1 MAPRNHIY
9 SGMGL
14 TPDDGT
20 TEDVTETDSVQT
32 AELLVDKQP
41 AEEEVRTIIVWRN
54 VFIMAMLHIAAVY
67 AFFAL
72 TWKCMAYTLLWA
84 IWLYLCSGIGI
95 TAGAHRLWAHRTYKA
110 KLPLRILLGMF
121 NSIAL
126 QNDIYEWSRDHR
138 VHHKYSE
145 TEADPHNATRGFFF
159 AHVGWLLCR
168 KHPKVIE
175 KGSRIDLRDLLDD
188 PVVKYQR
195 KFYLPLILFFCFI
208 LPTAVPVICWGESI
222 WNAFYVAGLLRY
234 CFTLN
239 CTWMVNSAAHM
250 WGNKPYDRFINPSE
264 NIMVSAFAGGEGWHN
279 YHHTFPWDYKTSE
292 FGWKINLTTMFIDL
306 MATLGQVTE
315 RKTVPEKTILAR
327 MQRTGSLGAGVG
339 CD

>member
-9 SGMGL
+9 SGVEL
-14 TPDDGT
+14 TPDEGN
-20 TEDVTETDSVQT
+20 TEELNETDSVQT
-32 AELLVDKQP
+32 TEMTDKQP
-41 AEEEVRTIIVWRN
+41 EEEVRTIIVWRN
-54 VFIMAMLHIAAVY
+54 VVIMAMLHIASVY
-67 AFFAL
+67 AFLVL
-72 TWKCMAYTLLWA
+72 TWKCHSCTLLWA
-84 IWLYLCSGIGI
+84 VWLYLCSGIGI

-121 NSIAL
+121 NCIAL

-145 TEADPHNATRGFFF
+145 TDADPHNATRGFFF

-168 KHPKVIE
+168 KHPKVME
-175 KGSRIDLRDLLDD
+175 KGSRIDLRDLIAD

-195 KFYLPLILFFCFI
+195 KYYLPLVLFFCFI
-208 LPTAVPVICWGESI
+208 APTAVPVICWGETI

-239 CTWMVNSAAHM
+239 CTWMVNSAAHL

-264 NIMVSAFAGGEGWHN
+264 NGIVSAFAGGEGWHN
-279 YHHTFPWDYKTSE
+279 YHHTFPWDYKTGE
-292 FGWKINLTTMFIDL
+292 FGWRINLTTMFIDL
-306 MATLGQVTE
+306 MANLGQVTE
-315 RKTVPEKTILAR
+315 RKTVPKKTIQAR
-327 MQRTGSLGAGVG
+327 MQRTGILGAGVG